1 MRRKN
6 KTAFKQRYMRA
17 TRQKLIS
24 NNEDKAFSVLHRS
37 TRKSLKQIYLPSF
50 LESNNMSLGHWSPRC
65 TAVDKSFRAGLTYAQ
80 RISPVKRREGE
91 KEERKMTKLKE
102 EREEVCAFT
111 FSFDE
116 ANCAAW
122 KPGRREHRRESEST
136 IDKLTVIV
144 MQLLFKWSRG
154 SRSIAA
160 FHSGTIDQGAA
171 PVEPILSKP
180 G

>member
-102 EREEVCAFT
+102 ERERGGLRVHFLV
-111 FSFDE
+111 
-116 ANCAAW
+116 W
-122 KPGRREHRRESEST
+122 R
-136 IDKLTVIV
+136 DKLCRLKT
-144 MQLLFKWSRG
+144 
-154 SRSIAA
+154 RS
-160 FHSGTIDQGAA
+160 SGTSQRKWEYHRQTYRDRDAA
-171 PVEPILSKP
+171 VI
-180 G
+180 